1 LTACLNFSVQENC
14 GKEDV
19 MNMDESEFFRVI
31 EQGKK
36 EGKEFIKWWR
46 RENDFADFE
55 LIDRYLQAED
65 VRHDFENFDL
75 LDKDE
80 MWQVLQGQVSGE
92 LYHRVATKSDTIEWQ
107 RIDKDGE
114 KHTYV
119 CPYNAHSI
127 MSIFDAETKGETL
140 L

>member
-1 LTACLNFSVQENC
+1 
-14 GKEDV
+14 
-19 MNMDESEFFRVI
+19 MNMGESDFLKVI

-46 RENDFADFE
+46 KENDFVDFD
-55 LIDRYLQAED
+55 LIDRYLQIEGS
-65 VRHDFENFDL
+65 RHDCENFDL

-80 MWQVLQGQVSGE
+80 MWDLLQKNVSGE
-92 LYHRVATKSDTIEWQ
+92 LYHRVATKSDTIEW
-107 RIDKDGE
+107 RCLGKDGK

-127 MSIFDAETKGETL
+127 MSIFDAQTKGDTL

>member
-1 LTACLNFSVQENC
+1 
-14 GKEDV
+14 
-19 MNMDESEFFRVI
+19 MNMDEREFLKVI

-46 RENDFADFE
+46 KENDFADFE

-65 VRHDFENFDL
+65 VQNDFENFDL
-75 LDKDE
+75 LNKDE
-80 MWQVLQGQVSGE
+80 MWEVLQEQITGE

-107 RIDKDGE
+107 RPGKDGE

-127 MSIFDAETKGETL
+127 MAIFDAETKGETL